1 MKRPIER
8 IKKVRVNITIDENV
22 FLESGKYINNLSGYI
37 NAMLKNH
44 IERQKLKE
52 VNTSDDNIRYV
63 KSDKNKKPIDIVDT
77 EPIDLNYQWW

>member
-63 KSDKNKKPIDIVDT
+63 KENKNKKSIDIIDT